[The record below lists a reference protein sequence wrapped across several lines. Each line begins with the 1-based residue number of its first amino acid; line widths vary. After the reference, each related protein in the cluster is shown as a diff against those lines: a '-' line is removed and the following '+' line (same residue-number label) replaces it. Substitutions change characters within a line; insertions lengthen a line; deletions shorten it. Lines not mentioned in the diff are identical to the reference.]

1 MGRRHGWAD
10 EFRTFFPTL
19 WLILAPLILSPL
31 LFFGQEGKCAF
42 VILTMSCYWVA
53 EVVPLAVTSFIP
65 MIALPFLGI
74 VSIKEVA
81 PKYFADTNIVFFNS
95 LMLSLAV
102 EECQLHKRIALKML
116 TYVGTR
122 PHWLMAGF
130 MIITSFISLW
140 ISDTACCALMAP
152 IAYALLEEIMIPK
165 MRPEEKENEIE
176 VMKIF
181 DKEDPEEKEKKKLDT
196 SRLSV
201 RDRGICKCMMLLVA
215 HASLIGGTGTINST
229 GPNLIFR
236 DNIEKN
242 FPNEDH
248 GISYLS
254 WMAFA
259 IPPMIFYMF
268 SSWFIVQLQFLGPR
282 HLMGMFREPTETE
295 KQEEEVAKRAVWK
308 SYDQLGPMTWAEKS
322 TLVIFVLAVLSWV
335 SSDPKVIPGW
345 SDLFRKGYV
354 TDSCSGLV
362 AVFLLFIWPKK
373 KPDFRIFRKDK
384 SRPSVRQE
392 PLIDW
397 DCVRRRFPWSI
408 ILLLGAGF
416 AISDAV
422 RVSGLSSLIA
432 CSLNS
437 TISKMP
443 FFVMQII
450 LSIVVVVMTEFSTN
464 SATASIFI
472 PISFKMAEAVGA
484 HPLYFSI
491 PTAIGPSFSFMLPMA
506 TPANAIVYET
516 KTIRMIDM
524 VSCGVFLNIFCIAIT
539 AINMNT
545 WAFWLFNMGTYP
557 DYALRHATNMTG
569 NSSQCF

>member
-1 MGRRHGWAD
+1 MSKWLD
-10 EFRTFFPTL
+10 DFRTYFPTI
-19 WLILAPLILSPL
+19 WLVLAPAILSPL
-31 LFFGQEGKCAF
+31 AFLGTEGKCCF

-53 EVVPLAVTSFIP
+53 EVLPLAVTSLLP
-65 MIALPFLGI
+65 MIFLPILGI
-74 VSIKEVA
+74 LSIRDVA
-81 PKYFADTNIVFFNS
+81 PKYFSDTNIVFFNS

-122 PHWLMAGF
+122 AHWLMAGF

-165 MRPEEKENEIE
+165 M
-176 VMKIF
+176 KI
-181 DKEDPEEKEKKKLDT
+181 DPEELEELERETGRKLDT
-196 SRLSV
+196 SKLSK

-236 DNIEKN
+236 DTLEKN
-242 FPNEDH
+242 FPGEDT

-268 SSWFIVQLQFLGPR
+268 SSWFIVQLQFLGFK
-282 HLMGMFREPTETE
+282 HLLGIFKKPTEEE
-295 KQEEEVAKRAVWK
+295 KLEESVARKAVLK
-308 SYDQLGPMTWAEKS
+308 SYEELGPMKWSEKS
-322 TLVIFVLAVLSWV
+322 TLIIFILAVFSWI
-335 SSDPKVIPGW
+335 SSDPKVVPGW
-345 SDLFRKGYV
+345 SSLFLPGFV
-354 TDSCSGLV
+354 TDSVSGLI
-362 AVFLLFIWPKK
+362 AVLFLFIWPKE
-373 KPDFRIFRKDK
+373 KPDFRFLREDKMRKC
-384 SRPSVRQE
+384 VRRE
-392 PLIDW
+392 ALIDW
-397 DCVRRRFPWSI
+397 DTVRRRFPWSI

-422 RVSGLSSLIA
+422 KRSGLSALIA
-432 CSLNS
+432 CYLNS
-437 TISKMP
+437 SISSLP
-443 FFVMQII
+443 FPVMQII
-450 LSIVVVVMTEFSTN
+450 ISIVVVVMTEFSTN
-464 SATASIFI
+464 SATASIFL
-472 PISFKMAEAVGA
+472 PISFKMAENVRA

-524 VSCGVFLNIFCIAIT
+524 VSCGIFLNIFCIIIT
-539 AINMNT
+539 VINMNT
-545 WAFWLFNMGTYP
+545 WTYWLFNMGTYP
-557 DYALRHATNMTG
+557 DFAIRHSS
-569 NSSQCF
+569 NSTSTQCF